1 MGRRVQESSCRRKR
15 GKEEG
20 AGYGG
25 AKYVL
30 SVNYVTVELLLRV
43 TIDKGYTSYPYAK
56 ILDVS
61 KGVVY
66 LLKKRLE
73 EHRQLEQRWVADG
86 LSVLWNTYM
95 ITGKFKQDQAL
106 QRQYQDLYQRALAA
120 DHEPQYE
127 DTSPASP
134 DSDVER
140 DDVSWYDSDS
150 ADEEGEEEDAEDG
163 QQSGQTVLEEPTTLE
178 TLMEID

>member
-1 MGRRVQESSCRRKR
+1 M
-15 GKEEG
+15 
-20 AGYGG
+20 
-25 AKYVL
+25 
-30 SVNYVTVELLLRV
+30 
-43 TIDKGYTSYPYAK
+43 
-56 ILDVS
+56 
-61 KGVVY
+61 VY

-95 ITGKFKQDQAL
+95 ITGKFKQDQVL
-106 QRQYQDLYQRALAA
+106 QRQYEDLYQRALAA

-163 QQSGQTVLEEPTTLE
+163 QQSGQTVLEGPTTLE